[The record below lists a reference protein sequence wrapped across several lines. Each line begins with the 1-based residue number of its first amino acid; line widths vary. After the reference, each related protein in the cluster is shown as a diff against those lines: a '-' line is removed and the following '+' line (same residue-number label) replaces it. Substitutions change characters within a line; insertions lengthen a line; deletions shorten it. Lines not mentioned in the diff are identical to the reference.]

1 MSSMRKLL
9 IIVDNDFL
17 YEGVKRILKEK
28 SILEVEFRHSIGSP
42 LSSHVDF
49 EKGNYKIDVNK
60 EIEFIKSSFAA
71 VLSVH
76 CFQFFPPELVRS
88 VKCFN
93 LHPGYNPMN
102 RGWYPQVFAIIN
114 GLHSG
119 ATLHEI
125 DEKLDNGNIIERRKE
140 NVFLYDTS
148 LDVYQRV
155 LQIELELFEKHI
167 VGIMNGVYEVYEPET
182 GGNFFTKK
190 DFNKLLQ
197 IDLNETGKFIDFYN
211 RLRALS
217 HGKYK
222 NAFIIDPETKK
233 KYFLKIEIT
242 SSEE

>member
-1 MSSMRKLL
+1 MRKLL
-9 IIVDNDFL
+9 IIVDNCYL

-28 SILEVEFRHSIGSP
+28 SILEVEFRHSTGSP

-49 EKGNYKIDVNK
+49 EKGNFSIDVNK
-60 EIEFIKSSFAA
+60 ELEFIKSSFTA

-93 LHPGYNPMN
+93 LHPGYNPIN
-102 RGWYPQVFAIIN
+102 RGWYPQVFAIIY

-125 DEKLDNGNIIERRKE
+125 DEKLDNGSIIERRKE
-140 NVFLYDTS
+140 NVFLNDTS

-167 VGIMNGVYEVYEPET
+167 ISIINGEYEVFKPENC
-182 GGNFFTKK
+182 GNFFTKK

-197 IDLNETGKFIDFYN
+197 IDLNETGRFMDFYN

-217 HGKYK
+217 HGEFK
-222 NAFIIDPETKK
+222 NAFIIDPETNK

-242 SSEE
+242 SDVE